1 MTSAPKTEQ
10 TSIRVRVPAK
20 INIAL
25 GVGPL
30 REDGYHPLTTVFQTV
45 SLYDKVTAELAE
57 PGVFDLRV
65 EGIDDGVPVD
75 HTNLAVRA
83 ARLLAQRYAPDEE
96 LGVSLSLRKA
106 IPVAGGMAGG
116 SADAAASL
124 LACSVLW
131 DLDVELEE
139 LRELGSE
146 LGSDV
151 PFPLLGGTALGTG
164 RGERL
169 LPILTRG
176 HYHWVLAF
184 AHEGLSTPAV
194 FRRFDERG
202 EFGSLDVPT
211 ELLDALGAG
220 DPHRVAAHLRNDLA
234 AAAIDL
240 RPDLADTLALGR
252 EHGALAAMLSGSG
265 PTCAFLA
272 ASEDEA
278 IELSARLAAEPGV
291 LGAKRVS
298 APAGGAKLV
307 T

>member
-1 MTSAPKTEQ
+1 MTSAPQTEQ
-10 TSIRVRVPAK
+10 ASIRVRVPAK

-25 GVGPL
+25 GVGEP
-30 REDGYHPLTTVFQTV
+30 RDDGYHPLTTVFQTV

-57 PGVFDLRV
+57 PGAFELAV
-65 EGIDDGVPVD
+65 EGIGQGVPLD
-75 HTNLAVRA
+75 DSNLVLRA
-83 ARLLAQRYAPDEE
+83 AKLLADRYAPDEP
-96 LGVSLSLRKA
+96 LGVSINLLKA

-184 AHEGLSTPAV
+184 AREGLSTPAV
-194 FRRFDERG
+194 FRRFDEIG

-220 DPHRVAAHLRNDLA
+220 DPQRVADHLRNDLTA
-234 AAAIDL
+234 AAMDL
-240 RPDLADTLALGR
+240 KPGLADTLALGE
-252 EHGALAAMLSGSG
+252 EHGAIASMLSGSG

-272 ASEDEA
+272 ATEA
-278 IELSARLAAEPGV
+278 DAVELSARLASEPSI

>member
-1 MTSAPKTEQ
+1 MTSAPQTEQ
-10 TSIRVRVPAK
+10 ANIRVRVPAK

-25 GVGPL
+25 GVGAV
-30 REDGYHPLTTVFQTV
+30 RADGYHPLTTVFQTV
-45 SLYDKVTAELAE
+45 SLYDKVTAELAK
-57 PGVFDLRV
+57 PGIFELAVD
-65 EGIDDGVPVD
+65 GIGEGVPRD
-75 HTNLAVRA
+75 DTNLALRA
-83 ARLLAQRYAPDEE
+83 AKLLADRYAPNEP
-96 LGVSLSLRKA
+96 LGVSLNLLKA

-151 PFPLLGGTALGTG
+151 PFPLLGGTALGAG

-184 AHEGLSTPAV
+184 AREGLSTAAV
-194 FRRFDERG
+194 FRRFDEIG
-202 EFGSLDVPT
+202 EVGSLDVPT

-220 DPHRVAAHLRNDLA
+220 DPQRVADQLRNDLTA
-234 AAAIDL
+234 AAVDL
-240 RPDLADTLALGR
+240 QPGLTDTLALGR
-252 EHGALAAMLSGSG
+252 EHGALASMVSGSG

-272 ASEDEA
+272 ASEADA
-278 IELSARLAAEPGV
+278 IELSTRLASEPSI

-307 T
+307 S

>member
-1 MTSAPKTEQ
+1 M
-10 TSIRVRVPAK
+10 PAK

-25 GVGPL
+25 GVGPIL
-30 REDGYHPLTTVFQTV
+30 DDGYHPLTSVFQTV
-45 SLYDKVTAELAE
+45 SLYDKITAESAG
-57 PGVFDLRV
+57 PGVFDLVV
-65 EGIDDGVPVD
+65 EGAGEGVPVD
-75 HTNLAVRA
+75 DTNLAVRA
-83 ARLLAQRYAPDEE
+83 AKLLAERYAPDEG
-96 LGVSLSLRKA
+96 LGASLTLRKA

-139 LRELGSE
+139 LRELGAE

-184 AHEGLSTPAV
+184 ARGGLSTPEV
-194 FRRFDERG
+194 FRRFDELG

-211 ELLDALGAG
+211 ELLEALGAG
-220 DPHRVAAHLRNDLA
+220 DPHRVAEHLRNDLTPA
-234 AAAIDL
+234 ALDL
-240 RPDLADTLALGR
+240 YPGLADTLALGD
-252 EHGALAAMLSGSG
+252 ELGALGSMVSGSG
-265 PTCAFLA
+265 PTCAFLT
-272 ASEDEA
+272 SCEA
-278 IELSARLAAEPGV
+278 DAVELSAKLASEPSL

-298 APAGGAKLV
+298 APAAGAKLV
-307 T
+307 S